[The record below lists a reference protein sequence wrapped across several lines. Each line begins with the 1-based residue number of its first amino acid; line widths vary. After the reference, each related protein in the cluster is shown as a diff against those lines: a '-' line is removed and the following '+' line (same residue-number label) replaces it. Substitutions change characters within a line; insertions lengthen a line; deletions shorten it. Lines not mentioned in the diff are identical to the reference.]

1 MKGPIKKRRKTVL
14 LFALLLF
21 TAGFLALPALS
32 CASGG
37 GQGSWA
43 SFPEAPAC
51 WDYRI
56 GDVRVTVDH
65 VREEAIASQ
74 IAVMAETMLA
84 AGDGERFEGSIPLT
98 LDIRVEQRSF
108 LHSVELFNTI
118 YLDCLI
124 KDGEGRVLGREY
136 RYVSGKRSVVSA
148 KEQRRIVGRALK
160 GLLRAQRKRGQE
172 TAKARNGDAK
182 DDA

>member
-1 MKGPIKKRRKTVL
+1 MKAPIKDRRKTVL
-14 LFALLLF
+14 LSALLLF
-21 TAGFLALPALS
+21 AAGFLVLPTLS

-37 GQGSWA
+37 GKGSWA
-43 SFPEAPAC
+43 SFPEAPAY
-51 WDYRI
+51 WNYRI
-56 GDVRVTVDH
+56 GDVQVTVDH
-65 VREEAIASQ
+65 VREDAIASQ

-84 AGDGERFEGSIPLT
+84 AGGGKQFEGGIPLT

-148 KEQRRIVGRALK
+148 KEQRHLVGRALK
-160 GLLRAQRKRGQE
+160 GILRAQRKRGLE
-172 TAKARNGDAK
+172 TGKARNGDA
-182 DDA
+182 